1 MQNNNAT
8 FSELYESYKR
18 LVYNLAL
25 HYTQNSEDSE
35 EITQDVFVT
44 IYEKLER
51 FRAEAE
57 LKTWIYRITINKSLD
72 FIRTKKS
79 QKRFGR
85 MISLIKTEGS
95 TFDIP
100 QFDHPGVLFENKEQ
114 LGLLFKAVNSLPEKQ
129 KTALILLKIEHH
141 TQAETALIME
151 LSEKAVES
159 LFQRAKTNLKKKLE
173 ENEGK

>member
-1 MQNNNAT
+1 
-8 FSELYESYKR
+8 
-18 LVYNLAL
+18 
-25 HYTQNSEDSE
+25 
-35 EITQDVFVT
+35 
-44 IYEKLER
+44 
-51 FRAEAE
+51 
-57 LKTWIYRITINKSLD
+57 
-72 FIRTKKS
+72 
-79 QKRFGR
+79 
-85 MISLIKTEGS
+85 MISLFKNEGS

-100 QFDHPGVLFENKEQ
+100 QFDHPGVLLENKEQ